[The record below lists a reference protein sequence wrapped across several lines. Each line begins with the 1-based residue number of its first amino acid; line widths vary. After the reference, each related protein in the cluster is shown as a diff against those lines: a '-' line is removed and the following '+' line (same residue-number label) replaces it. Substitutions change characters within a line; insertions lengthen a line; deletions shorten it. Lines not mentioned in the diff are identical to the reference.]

1 MDYFHKNRQ
10 MEIVEAEKVIEQKT
24 SEIERA
30 RLQSRIANKAT
41 SGEVLTP
48 DEIKLMPREDQQRF
62 LAISM
67 ANKNKKANLN

>member
-1 MDYFHKNRQ
+1 MDYFQ
-10 MEIVEAEKVIEQKT
+10 MNCQMKIDEAEKVIEQKK

-48 DEIKLMPREDQQRF
+48 DEIKLMPREDQQRL

-67 ANKNKKANLN
+67 VNKNKKARLN